1 MHTKVVA
8 ITQPFVRTEDNTRFL
23 TAEEFIVY
31 CARVSNPNNQ
41 LNLGTADKLLKYC
54 IKHEHW
60 SIFEQCSMTVEIQT
74 SRDISAQIIRHKSFA
89 FQEFS
94 QRYSLVTELESFDI
108 RKQADKNRQSSS
120 EVLNLGG
127 EMIHKIVKHLTDSV
141 ELYNDIIEKGGARES
156 ARKVLPLCTQT
167 TLYMTG
173 SVRSW
178 LHYLSLRS
186 KEDTQLEHR
195 DIANSIK
202 DSFIQL
208 FPFISKA
215 MEWSLEDLIQDKAE
229 IQSETVTTITEP
241 SVKKESPRKNTFNLN
256 KQEHQQPTPE
266 EIEEKKREFYEQNKI
281 VLL

>member
-8 ITQPFVRTEDNTRFL
+8 ITQPYVRSEDNTRFL
-23 TAEEFIVY
+23 TPEEFIVY

-41 LNLGTADKLLKYC
+41 LNLETSDKLLKYC

-108 RKQADKNRQSSS
+108 RKQADKNRQSST
-120 EVLNLGG
+120 EVLNLDG
-127 EMIHKIVKHLTDSV
+127 ETIHRIVKHLTDGV
-141 ELYNDIIEKGGARES
+141 TLYNDIIERGGARES
-156 ARKVLPLCTQT
+156 ARKILPLCTQT

-178 LHYLSLRS
+178 IHYISLRS

-202 DSFIQL
+202 ESFSQL
-208 FPFISKA
+208 FPIISKA
-215 MEWSLEDLIQDKAE
+215 MNWNSTEEIKTEEKEAEPILEA
-229 IQSETVTTITEP
+229 P
-241 SVKKESPRKNTFNLN
+241 VKKESPRKNTFNLKN
-256 KQEHQQPTPE
+256 HEHEMPTPE
-266 EIEEKKREFYEQNKI
+266 EIERRKREFYEQNKI
-281 VLL
+281 VTL